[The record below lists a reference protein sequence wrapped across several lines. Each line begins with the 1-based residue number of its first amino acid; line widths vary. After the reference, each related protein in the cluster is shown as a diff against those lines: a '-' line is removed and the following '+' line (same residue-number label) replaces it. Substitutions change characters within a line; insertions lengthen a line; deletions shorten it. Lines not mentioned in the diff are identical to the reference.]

1 MSTRTLVR
9 AALILLCA
17 VATGAAPQAQAP
29 AGDLPTIEFEKIT
42 LDNGLEVILSQDDS
56 LPLVAVNLWYHV
68 GPANEAEGRT
78 GFAHLFEHM
87 MFQGSKHVPADQHFL
102 LLESAGATG
111 VNGTTGFDRTNYFE
125 TVPSNQLELALWLES
140 DRMGYLLEQ
149 IDQPALSNQQD
160 VVRNERRQSR
170 ESQPYGMAE
179 ETLVQTI
186 FPSGHPYYGDVI
198 GSHRDIQAVRLND
211 VHDFFRQFYAP
222 NNASLAIVG
231 DFDRDEAMALVE
243 RYFGTLRRGPEPPPA
258 SADTPPITEERR
270 REVPSRVEL
279 PRVYM
284 GWLTAPFYRPG
295 DAEADVA
302 ANILGG
308 GRSSRLYKALVY
320 DQQIA
325 QDVRVFQQSMSLGS
339 VFQLQATARPGVTAA
354 ELERAVDEVLDLFR
368 LTPPTP
374 EEVSR
379 TVNLLETGVVSGL
392 ERLGGFGGVADKLN
406 TYNHYLGDPDYLA
419 NDIGRYRAVTPDDVL
434 AFVRE
439 RLQPTARAVIHAVPG
454 EPAPFD
460 DPPAPPMPAEQAAAA
475 PEGVNADEDWR
486 FEQPAGGPV
495 PSFSVPTPASVQ
507 LDNGLTLI
515 VSEERGVPM
524 VSARLVVGTGSDA
537 NPLERSGLAS
547 LMAGMLDEGT
557 ASRSALE
564 IADEVAGLGA
574 RLDTGSSMDATTITA
589 RSLTQ
594 NFASTL
600 ELMADVALRPSFPA
614 REIERQRTSRSVEIV
629 QRRESPNGRVGEVM
643 ASVLYGNVHPYGFTE
658 LGTPASVAAM
668 TRDDLVGFWERNF
681 VPGNTA
687 LVVAGDISMDELRSL
702 AEDAFGEWDGSAAP
716 SPALGTPQS
725 TDARVVVADMPGAAQ
740 TMLVV
745 TKVGVPRSTA
755 DYEALRVMNTALGGS
770 FSSRINMNLREE
782 HGYTYGA
789 SSVFTFRKGP
799 GPFYVISSV
808 RTDVTAPAVEEIF
821 RELREAVGR
830 PIAGA
835 ELQRAKDSLVLS
847 LPGTFE
853 TSAGVASRYAD
864 VHLYGL
870 GLDYYRGFAGRI
882 TAVDAGAVQDVAER
896 YLTLDDMVVVA
907 VGDRSQIEEG
917 LEALDLGPLEVF
929 EDR

>member
-17 VATGAAPQAQAP
+17 AATGAAPQAQSP
-29 AGDLPTIEFEKIT
+29 SGILPTIEFEKIT
-42 LDNGLEVILSQDDS
+42 LDNGLEIILSQDDS

-111 VNGTTGFDRTNYFE
+111 LNGTTGFDRTNYFE

-149 IDQPALSNQQD
+149 IDQAALSNQQD

-179 ETLVQTI
+179 EALTQTI
-186 FPSGHPYYGDVI
+186 FPAGHPYYGDVI
-198 GSHRDIQAVRLND
+198 GSHRDIQAARLDD
-211 VHDFFRQFYAP
+211 VHDFFRQYYAP

-231 DFDRDEAMALVE
+231 DFDQDGATALVE
-243 RYFGTLRRGPEPPPA
+243 RYFGTLRRGPQPPSA
-258 SADTPPITEERR
+258 SADTPPINEERR

-284 GWLTAPFYRPG
+284 GWLTAPFYQPG

-302 ANILGG
+302 ADILGG

-354 ELERAVDEVLDLFR
+354 ELEQAVDEVLDLFR
-368 LTPPTP
+368 RTPPTP
-374 EEVSR
+374 AEVAR
-379 TVNLLETGVVSGL
+379 AVNSLETSVVSGL
-392 ERLGGFGGVADKLN
+392 ETLGGFGGVADKLN
-406 TYNHYLGDPDYLA
+406 AYNHYLSDPDYLSE
-419 NDIGRYRAVTPDDVL
+419 DIGRYRAVTPDDVL
-434 AFVRE
+434 AFARE

-460 DPPAPPMPAEQAAAA
+460 DPPAPPMPADQAAAA

-495 PSFSVPTPASVQ
+495 PSFSVPTPATAQ
-507 LDNGLTLI
+507 LDNGLTLV

-537 NPLERSGLAS
+537 NPLDRPGLAS

-574 RLDTGSSMDATTITA
+574 SLGTSSSMDAVTISA
-589 RSLTQ
+589 RSLAQ
-594 NFASTL
+594 NFAATL
-600 ELMADVALRPSFPA
+600 ELMADVALRPSFPDQ
-614 REIERQRTSRSVEIV
+614 EVERQRASRSAQIV
-629 QRRESPNGRVGEVM
+629 QQRESPGGVAGEVM
-643 ASVLYGNVHPYGFTE
+643 ASVLYGDGHPYGHTE
-658 LGTPASVAAM
+658 LGTPESVAAM
-668 TRDDLVGFWERNF
+668 TRDDLVGFWEGNF
-681 VPGNTA
+681 VPGNAA

-702 AEDAFGEWDGSAAP
+702 AEDAFGTWDGSTAP
-716 SPALGTPQS
+716 RPTLGVPQS
-725 TDARVVVADMPGAAQ
+725 TDGRVVIADMPDSAQ

-745 TKVGVPRSTA
+745 AKVGVSRSTA
-755 DYEALRVMNTALGGS
+755 DYEALTVMNTALGGS

-799 GPFYVISSV
+799 GPFYVVSAV
-808 RTDVTAPAVEEIF
+808 RTDVTAPAVQEIF
-821 RELREAVGR
+821 LELREAVSR
-830 PIAGA
+830 PIAGE
-835 ELQRAKDSLVLS
+835 ELQRAVDSLVLS
-847 LPGTFE
+847 LPGSFE
-853 TSAGVASRYAD
+853 TSAGVANRYAD

-870 GLDYYRGFAGRI
+870 GLDYYRGYAARI
-882 TAVDAGAVQDVAER
+882 REIDADAVQVVAER
-896 YLTLDDMVVVA
+896 YLEPEDMVVIA
-907 VGDRSQIEEG
+907 VGDRAQIEEG
-917 LEALDLGPLEVF
+917 LTALDLAPLEVF
-929 EDR
+929 KN